1 MADLRKFISSPYLSN
16 CPPLKKGDKG
26 GFGTSCM
33 EMLWT
38 MNAS

>member
-1 MADLRKFISSPYLSN
+1 MAELRNSVSSPYLCN

-26 GFGTSCM
+26 VFGSYT